1 MEAYQRTV
9 EEALQE
15 QHSSMH
21 GLSEAQAQERSSVFG
36 LNKLQEEKKASLL
49 KRLARQLSNPMIIV
63 LLGAAL
69 ISGITSAYAHES
81 YADTFIILF
90 VVMVNAMLGLYQE
103 GKAEAAI
110 EALKHM
116 NAPACKVVR
125 NGEIRV
131 TASED
136 LVPGDVIVLEAGD
149 AVPADGRILEC
160 ASLKVEESAL
170 SGESL
175 PVEKQTEALQEDN
188 PPLGDR
194 RNMVYMGSSVVY
206 GRGRAVITATGM
218 HTEMGKIAD
227 AILVSRE
234 EATPLQQKLNRLSK
248 LLSLLVLAICAFMF
262 LFELL
267 RHGDLRAESLL
278 DTFMLAVSLAVAAIP
293 EGLAAVVTVQLV
305 IGVTRMAKRNAVI
318 RQLTAVETLGC
329 TQVICSDKTGTL
341 TQNRMQVVEH
351 FGDDERLLAL
361 AMSLCNDTQVHADG
375 TMQGEPTEVA
385 LSAYG
390 ETLFHINE
398 EMQKY
403 PRIHEFPFDSQRK
416 MMTTMHRQSD
426 GVVLQFTKGAMDVVL
441 QRCTGIWRN
450 QKIEPMREE
459 DREELNRMNKRMAD
473 RALRV
478 LCAACKWNE
487 HIETD
492 METAESGLVFL
503 GLCGMMDP
511 VREEVKP
518 AIAQCRK
525 AGIRPV
531 MITGDHIDTAVAI
544 AKSLTIIT
552 DTSQAMSGSTL
563 DTLSQEE
570 LTARIDQT
578 FVYARVKPEHKVRI
592 VDAWKSRGYVVAM
605 SGDGVNDAP
614 AIKRANI
621 GVGMGIT
628 GTDVTKNVADM
639 VLADDNFA
647 TIVSAVQEGRRI
659 YDNIRKAIQ
668 FLLSSNISEVLSI
681 FLATMIGFTILKPV
695 HILWVNLLT
704 DTFPALALGMEE
716 GDEDLMRRPPRPR
729 SEGLFANGLHMQI
742 IFQGCAIT
750 LITLF
755 SYIVGH
761 FMEAGVWEITQSADG
776 MTMAFLTMSM
786 TEMFHAFNMRS
797 LKQSVV
803 HMKKQNLYLIGSVVC
818 ALFLT
823 IAVIY
828 IPVLSELFAFEHIS
842 VAEFAVALLMSVS
855 IIPIVEIEKWIHR
868 ALQRKHG

>member
-1 MEAYQRTV
+1 MGAHQRTV
-9 EEALQE
+9 DEALQE
-15 QHSSMH
+15 QHSSRS
-21 GLSEAQAQERSSVFG
+21 GLCDTQVQERSRVYG

-49 KRLARQLSNPMIIV
+49 KRLAKQLSDPMIIV

-90 VVMVNAMLGLYQE
+90 VVMVNAILGLYQE

-110 EALKHM
+110 EALKDM
-116 NAPACKVVR
+116 NAPACKVMR

-136 LVPGDVIVLEAGD
+136 LVPGDVVVLEAGD
-149 AVPADGRILEC
+149 AVPADGRVLEC

-170 SGESL
+170 TGESL
-175 PVEKQTEALQEDN
+175 PVEKQTDALQEDN

-206 GRGRAVITATGM
+206 GRGRVLITATGM

-248 LLSLLVLAICAFMF
+248 ILSFLVLAICVFMF

-267 RHGDLRAESLL
+267 NSSDLRPEALL

-293 EGLAAVVTVQLV
+293 EGLAVVTVQLA

-341 TQNRMQVVEH
+341 TQNCMRVVEH
-351 FGDDERLLAL
+351 AGDDEYLLAL

-375 TMQGEPTEVA
+375 TLQGEPTEMA

-390 ETLFHINE
+390 ETLFHVNE
-398 EMQKY
+398 EIRKY
-403 PRIHEFPFDSQRK
+403 PRIHEYPFDSQRK
-416 MMTTMHRQSD
+416 MMTTIHRESD
-426 GVVLQFTKGAMDVVL
+426 GVFLQFTKGAMDVVL

-450 QKIEPMREE
+450 KKIEPMREE
-459 DREELNRMNKRMAD
+459 DREALRQMNKQMAD
-473 RALRV
+473 QALRV
-478 LCAACKWNE
+478 LCAACKWSDHME
-487 HIETD
+487 LD
-492 METAESGLVFL
+492 METAESDLVFL

-518 AIAQCRK
+518 AIAQCRQ

-531 MITGDHIDTAVAI
+531 MITGDHIDTAAAI
-544 AKSLTIIT
+544 AKSLHIIT
-552 DTSQAMSGSTL
+552 DSSQAMSGSTL

-570 LTARIDQT
+570 LIDRVEQT

-614 AIKRANI
+614 AIKRASI

-647 TIVSAVQEGRRI
+647 TIVSAVKEGRKI

-681 FLATMIGFTILKPV
+681 FLATMMGFTILKPV

-716 GDEDLMRRPPRPR
+716 GDADLMRRPPRPS
-729 SEGLFANGLHMQI
+729 SEGLFANGLHIQI
-742 IFQGCAIT
+742 IFQGCVIT
-750 LITLF
+750 LITFL

-761 FMEAGVWEITQSADG
+761 YMEAGVWEITQSADG

-797 LKQSVV
+797 LRQSVV
-803 HMKKQNLYLIGSVVC
+803 HMKKQNWYLIASVAC
-818 ALFLT
+818 ALMLT

-828 IPVLSELFAFEHIS
+828 IPVLSRLFEFEHIS
-842 VAEFAVALLMSVS
+842 IIEFAVALLMSAS
-855 IIPIVEIEKWIHR
+855 IIPIVEIEKWVHR
-868 ALQRKHG
+868 AAQRKQG

>member
-1 MEAYQRTV
+1 MMEEYQGLTARQA
-9 EEALQE
+9 EKRLLE
-15 QHSSMH
+15 H
-21 GLSEAQAQERSSVFG
+21 GENKIRSG
-36 LNKLQEEKKASLL
+36 KKASALKLFAGQFRDAMIMILL
-49 KRLARQLSNPMIIV
+49 AATVVSALMGEYTEAMTIIAIV
-63 LLGAAL
+63 FVNALLGFFQEYRTERTLEKLGELSAPNAAV
-69 ISGITSAYAHES
+69 IRDGQIQSIPAS
-81 YADTFIILF
+81 
-90 VVMVNAMLGLYQE
+90 MV
-103 GKAEAAI
+103 
-110 EALKHM
+110 
-116 NAPACKVVR
+116 
-125 NGEIRV
+125 
-131 TASED
+131 
-136 LVPGDVIVLEAGD
+136 VPGDIFCLKAGD
-149 AVPADGRILEC
+149 RIPADGCVLGGD
-160 ASLKVEESAL
+160 SLSCDESML
-170 SGESL
+170 SGESIG
-175 PVEKQTEALQEDN
+175 VEKYAAPN
-188 PPLGDR
+188 PDAPQKANR
-194 RNMVYMGSSVVY
+194 VYMGATVT
-206 GRGRAVITATGM
+206 RGRAVCRATETGGA
-218 HTEMGKIAD
+218 TEMGKIAD
-227 AILVSRE
+227 MLGTIEVQP
-234 EATPLQQKLNRLSK
+234 TPLQKRLAHMGK
-248 LLSLLVLAICAFMF
+248 IIGIACLVICLVVAVTGILRGEDPFNMLLTGI
-262 LFELL
+262 
-267 RHGDLRAESLL
+267 
-278 DTFMLAVSLAVAAIP
+278 SLAVAAIP
-293 EGLAAVVTVQLV
+293 EGLPAVVTIALALSV
-305 IGVTRMAKRNAVI
+305 GRMVKRKALI
-318 RQLTAVETLGC
+318 RRLHAVETLGC
-329 TQVICSDKTGTL
+329 ADVICSDKTGTL

-525 AGIRPV
+525 AGVRPV

-681 FLATMIGFTILKPV
+681 FLATMMGFTILKPV

-716 GDEDLMRRPPRPR
+716 GDEDLMRRPPRPS

>member
-1 MEAYQRTV
+1 MEAHQRTV
-9 EEALQE
+9 DEALQE
-15 QHSSMH
+15 QHSSRS
-21 GLSEAQAQERSSVFG
+21 GLCDTQVQERSRVYG

-49 KRLARQLSNPMIIV
+49 KRLAKQLSDSMIIV

-90 VVMVNAMLGLYQE
+90 VVMVNAILGLYQE

-110 EALKHM
+110 EALKDM
-116 NAPACKVVR
+116 NAPACKVMR

-136 LVPGDVIVLEAGD
+136 LVPGDVVVLEAGD
-149 AVPADGRILEC
+149 AVPADGRVLEC

-170 SGESL
+170 TGESL
-175 PVEKQTEALQEDN
+175 PVEKQTDALQEDN

-206 GRGRAVITATGM
+206 GRGRVLITATGM

-248 LLSLLVLAICAFMF
+248 ILSFLVLAICVFMF

-267 RHGDLRAESLL
+267 NSSDLRPEALL

-293 EGLAAVVTVQLV
+293 EGLAAVVTVQLA
-305 IGVTRMAKRNAVI
+305 IGVTRRAKRNAVI

-341 TQNRMQVVEH
+341 TQNCMRVVEH
-351 FGDDERLLAL
+351 AGDDEYLLAL

-375 TMQGEPTEVA
+375 TLQGEPTEMA

-390 ETLFHINE
+390 ETLFHVNE
-398 EMQKY
+398 EIRKY
-403 PRIHEFPFDSQRK
+403 PRIHEYPFDSQRK
-416 MMTTMHRQSD
+416 MMTTMHRESD

-450 QKIEPMREE
+450 KKIEPMREE
-459 DREELNRMNKRMAD
+459 DREALQQMNKQMAD
-473 RALRV
+473 QALRE
-478 LCAACKWNE
+478 LCAACKWSDHME
-487 HIETD
+487 LD
-492 METAESGLVFL
+492 METAESDLVFL

-518 AIAQCRK
+518 AIAQCRQ

-531 MITGDHIDTAVAI
+531 MITGDHIDTAAAI
-544 AKSLTIIT
+544 AKSLHIIT
-552 DTSQAMSGSTL
+552 DSSQAMSGSTL

-570 LTARIDQT
+570 LIDRVEQT

-614 AIKRANI
+614 AIKRASI

-647 TIVSAVQEGRRI
+647 TIVSAVKEGRKI

-681 FLATMIGFTILKPV
+681 FLATMMGFTILKPV

-716 GDEDLMRRPPRPR
+716 GDADLMRRPPRPS
-729 SEGLFANGLHMQI
+729 SEGLFANGLHIQI
-742 IFQGCAIT
+742 IFQGCVIT
-750 LITLF
+750 LITFL

-761 FMEAGVWEITQSADG
+761 YMEAGVWEITQSADG

-797 LKQSVV
+797 LRQSVV
-803 HMKKQNLYLIGSVVC
+803 HMKKQNWYLIASVAC
-818 ALFLT
+818 ALMLT

-828 IPVLSELFAFEHIS
+828 IPVLSRLFEFEHIS
-842 VAEFAVALLMSVS
+842 IIEFAVALIMSAS
-855 IIPIVEIEKWIHR
+855 IIPIVEIEKWVHR
-868 ALQRKHG
+868 AAQRKQG

>member
-49 KRLARQLSNPMIIV
+49 KRLARQLSDPMIIV

-267 RHGDLRAESLL
+267 RNGDLRAESLL

-293 EGLAAVVTVQLV
+293 EGLAAVVTVQLA

-426 GVVLQFTKGAMDVVL
+426 GVVLQFTKGATDVVL

-492 METAESGLVFL
+492 METAESNLVFL
-503 GLCGMMDP
+503 GLCGMM
-511 VREEVKP
+511 
-518 AIAQCRK
+518 
-525 AGIRPV
+525 
-531 MITGDHIDTAVAI
+531 

-681 FLATMIGFTILKPV
+681 FLATMMGFTILKPV

-716 GDEDLMRRPPRPR
+716 GDEDLMRRPPRPS